1 MLFITRGHFA
11 CACVHTVNDN
21 SVGASNVVAGN
32 RELAWS
38 YSPFQSNFV
47 GALNTLLSYKKCSPW
62 QKIGRFLRGFSVVD
76 FSTAGVL
83 DFLKT
88 LKRLNA
94 NNHCSF
100 HCQSNAFPNS
110 WFYLSRKKCIV
121 AMFMPLWHFN
131 RPYWRMCIQNAPL
144 LLFIYLNFLLLL
156 AFAFELMLEQ
166 RTVQPLSSL

>member
-100 HCQSNAFPNS
+100 HCQSNAFRWFDFQTHGFTYQGRNAS
-110 WFYLSRKKCIV
+110 WQCSCLCGTSTDHIDVCAYK
-121 AMFMPLWHFN
+121 MP
-131 RPYWRMCIQNAPL
+131 PCCS
-144 LLFIYLNFLLLL
+144 LFIWTFCCCWHLH
-156 AFAFELMLEQ
+156 
-166 RTVQPLSSL
+166 SS